1 MTTVL
6 LAIGFV
12 AVFFVLMSVRLI
24 FLKNG
29 EFKGTCA
36 SQNPYLNK
44 EGESCGYCGKTI
56 PQGDQCANPD
66 SEVNRVMEK
75 FLSSDRQKN

>member
-1 MTTVL
+1 MATYL
-6 LAIGFV
+6 LGIGFI
-12 AVFFVLMSVRLI
+12 ALFFALMSVRLI

-44 EGESCGYCGKTI
+44 DGATCGYCGKTVGE
-56 PQGDQCANPD
+56 GDACGNPD
-66 SEVNRVMEK
+66 SEVNKVLDK
-75 FLSSDRQKN
+75 HS

>member
-6 LAIGFV
+6 LGIGFV
-12 AVFFVLMSVRLI
+12 AVFFIFMSVRLI

-44 EGESCGYCGKTI
+44 EGEPCGYCGKVVT
-56 PQGDQCANPD
+56 PGQSCDNK
-66 SEVNRVMEK
+66 SEVDKVLEK
-75 FLSSDRQKN
+75 FN

>member
-6 LAIGFV
+6 LGIGFV
-12 AVFFVLMSVRLI
+12 AVFFVFMSVRLI

-44 EGESCGYCGKTI
+44 EGEACGFCGKTVT
-56 PQGDQCANPD
+56 PGAECANPD
-66 SEVNRVMEK
+66 SEVNQVMEK
-75 FLSSDRQKN
+75 F

>member
-6 LAIGFV
+6 LGIGFI
-12 AVFFVLMSVRLI
+12 AAFFLLMSVRLI

-36 SQNPYLNK
+36 SQSPYLNK
-44 EGESCGYCGKTI
+44 DGSQCGYCGKTVKA
-56 PQGDQCANPD
+56 GDACGNPD
-66 SEVNRVMEK
+66 SEVNKVLAK
-75 FLSSDRQKN
+75 FD

>member
-1 MTTVL
+1 MATYL
-6 LAIGFV
+6 LGIGFI
-12 AVFFVLMSVRLI
+12 ALFFALMSVRLI

-44 EGESCGYCGKTI
+44 EGATCGYCGKTVG
-56 PQGDQCANPD
+56 QGDACGNPD
-66 SEVNRVMEK
+66 SEVNKVMEK
-75 FLSSDRQKN
+75 YN

>member
-1 MTTVL
+1 MATVYL
-6 LAIGFV
+6 TLGFI
-12 AVFFVLMSVRLI
+12 ALFFILMSVRLI

-44 EGESCGYCGKTI
+44 DGGTCSYCGKSVDADSSC
-56 PQGDQCANPD
+56 GNPD
-66 SEVNRVMEK
+66 NEVDKVMAK
-75 FLSSDRQKN
+75 FK

>member
-6 LAIGFV
+6 LAIGFI
-12 AVFFVLMSVRLI
+12 AAFFILMSVRLI

-36 SQNPYLNK
+36 SQNPFLNK
-44 EGESCGYCGKTI
+44 DGAPCSFCGRNVSAGEECG
-56 PQGDQCANPD
+56 NPD
-66 SEVNRVMEK
+66 SEVTKVLSK
-75 FLSSDRQKN
+75 FK

>member
-1 MTTVL
+1 MTTIL
-6 LAIGFV
+6 LGIGFV
-12 AVFFVLMSVRLI
+12 GIFFIFMSVRLI

-44 EGESCGYCGKTI
+44 EGEACGYCGKTVAA
-56 PQGDQCANPD
+56 GDACGN
-66 SEVNRVMEK
+66 SENEVNKVMSK
-75 FLSSDRQKN
+75 F

>member
-6 LAIGFV
+6 LGIGFV
-12 AVFFVLMSVRLI
+12 GIFFIFMSVRLI

-36 SQNPYLNK
+36 SQNPFLNK
-44 EGESCGYCGKTI
+44 TGEPCGYCGKVITV
-56 PQGDQCANPD
+56 GESCGNPD
-66 SEVNRVMEK
+66 NEVDKVLKK
-75 FLSSDRQKN
+75 FD

>member
-1 MTTVL
+1 MVTIL
-6 LAIGFV
+6 LGIGFI

-36 SQNPYLNK
+36 SQSPYLNK
-44 EGESCGYCGKTI
+44 EGEVCGFCGKAMD
-56 PQGDQCANPD
+56 GGARECGAKDN
-66 SEVNRVMEK
+66 EVLKVLDK
-75 FLSSDRQKN
+75 F

>member
-1 MTTVL
+1 MTTLL
-6 LAIGFV
+6 LAIGLIGI
-12 AVFFVLMSVRLI
+12 FFIGMSVRLI

-44 EGESCGYCGKTI
+44 EGATCGYCGKTVAA
-56 PQGDQCANPD
+56 GESCGNPD
-66 SEVNRVMEK
+66 NEVDKVMSK
-75 FLSSDRQKN
+75 FK

>member
-6 LAIGFV
+6 LGIGFV
-12 AVFFVLMSVRLI
+12 AIFFVFMSVRLI

-44 EGESCGYCGKTI
+44 TGEPCGYCGKVVASGESCGNT
-56 PQGDQCANPD
+56 G
-66 SEVNRVMEK
+66 SEVNKVMEK
-75 FLSSDRQKN
+75 FN

>member
-1 MTTVL
+1 MTTLL

-12 AVFFVLMSVRLI
+12 ALFFGLMSVRLL

-44 EGESCGYCGKTI
+44 EGATCGYCGKKVGE
-56 PQGDQCANPD
+56 GDSCGNPD
-66 SEVNRVMEK
+66 SEVLKVMEK
-75 FLSSDRQKN
+75 AK